1 MSFICIRSE
10 KISITKKGTRR
21 RWNSN
26 GPHAISKAL
35 WFYFRFIYA
44 NTLSLSLRLRHHTKT
59 NTCVHRMSFGNVVTI
74 HWFRS
79 FNAVVAV
86 TTMTM
91 VYGLF
96 NLSPFDKKENKCVT
110 KCWAADLILVIFSAT
125 LIFSSNLFVRLLDS
139 NVNAHACLCVFCLS
153 DIIFI
158 LNFFRRRPNPFF
170 LLLDPFLGPLIYSN
184 FMA

>member
-1 MSFICIRSE
+1 MFSCPLYALKVKR
-10 KISITKKGTRR
+10 ISITKKGTRK

-86 TTMTM
+86 ATMTM

-96 NLSPFDKKENKCVT
+96 YLSPFDKKENKCVT

-153 DIIFI
+153 AIIFI
-158 LNFFRRRPNPFF
+158 LHFFSSSAKSIFSALGSISRP
-170 LLLDPFLGPLIYSN
+170 LDLF
-184 FMA
+184 